1 MFKRLWE
8 KIQNIPF
15 VKKILSIPFVQKCL
29 NRETVM
35 YVIVGVLTT
44 AVDYVIFAIVNELFK
59 RGGADVTFSS
69 QTATV
74 IAWTGAVAFA
84 YIANKRCVFQSTD
97 YTAKNLVREILQFF
111 GARVLS
117 GVITLVLMRL
127 LVGGG
132 MNEYLAKILTSVFNL
147 VFNYVASK
155 LLIFKK
161 K

>member
-15 VKKILSIPFVQKCL
+15 VKRILAVPFVQKCL

-35 YVIVGVLTT
+35 YVIMGVLTT
-44 AVDYVIFAIVNELFK
+44 AVDYIVFAIVNELLK
-59 RGGADVTFSS
+59 RGGADVTSSS

-74 IAWTGAVAFA
+74 IAWICAVAFA
-84 YIANKRCVFQSTD
+84 YVTNKRYVFQSTD
-97 YTAKNLVREILQFF
+97 YTPKNLVREILQFF
-111 GARVLS
+111 GARILS

-127 LVGGG
+127 FVRGG

-155 LLIFKK
+155 LLIFKRE
-161 K
+161 

>member
-59 RGGADVTFSS
+59 RGGSDVTFSS

-74 IAWTGAVAFA
+74 IAWIGAVAFA
-84 YIANKRCVFQSTD
+84 YIANKRYVFQSND